1 MQMEVMMHKCPHK
14 NFEGD
19 LPFRGEAQNCET
31 VKFLLVSPTY
41 ERGLELSLIRLR
53 SPLNLGGVVVLQ
65 SLLPFM
71 QCCNSKL
78 ISWISKFFPLH
89 KQMWKKRRKQAQSAV
104 PFAYKM
110 RWYFKMNLRETFHL
124 AELRTSRQGHPDYRR
139 VAQGVYHEVKRVHP
153 YFAEQ
158 MKFVDLKEY
167 GLERMEAEKW
177 TDKRMDEIQK
187 KYGK

>member
-78 ISWISKFFPLH
+78 ISWISKFFPLLS
-89 KQMWKKRRKQAQSAV
+89 QILEQS
-104 PFAYKM
+104 F
-110 RWYFKMNLRETFHL
+110 
-124 AELRTSRQGHPDYRR
+124 SRNIPYGADVIASAPKSLVSQG
-139 VAQGVYHEVKRVHP
+139 
-153 YFAEQ
+153 
-158 MKFVDLKEY
+158 
-167 GLERMEAEKW
+167 
-177 TDKRMDEIQK
+177 I
-187 KYGK
+187 